1 MRLSQRAHT
10 PQRFTCQL
18 IARIFFAVCRLL
30 RLGARTIGGIRLQL
44 VIGLLSAFNGLL
56 MLRVDRILMAWCKER
71 AYTLA
76 AVIDLPRWERT
87 KGPNSGRPESRRAV
101 RGGLPSSL
109 TGLGWL
115 RELHSTADE
124 AQAES
129 AWQSRLSTS
138 RSSNIFSVKGQ
149 DSHLYF
155 QLNQCPML
163 EEVREP

>member
-1 MRLSQRAHT
+1 
-10 PQRFTCQL
+10 
-18 IARIFFAVCRLL
+18 
-30 RLGARTIGGIRLQL
+30 
-44 VIGLLSAFNGLL
+44 
-56 MLRVDRILMAWCKER
+56 MAWCKER

-76 AVIDLPRWERT
+76 TVIDLPRWERT

-138 RSSNIFSVKGQ
+138 RSHILF
-149 DSHLYF
+149 
-155 QLNQCPML
+155 P
-163 EEVREP
+163 